1 MSENKPFASR
11 YIETGAGTAL
21 AFAAVVRATVGAIML
36 IPQLLTPSSG
46 SWIFD
51 ILERSL
57 LVSSVI
63 SVVLEVMA
71 AIGLMLMRY
80 KLKGCEV
87 VYWSLLLNFIST
99 VITSV
104 LTSMA
109 GSTTKEL
116 NIVSLISLFVA
127 LANAFY
133 YYSGIGMIKFVR
145 TELKNTERCTD
156 KNTNSVPAFCI
167 IILVVTLANALFA
180 YITFGDATNIPA
192 SVLDIFVYCSL
203 YKVAKDFDKEHNDI
217 MVPLG
222 N

>member
-1 MSENKPFASR
+1 
-11 YIETGAGTAL
+11 
-21 AFAAVVRATVGAIML
+21 ML

-127 LANAFY
+127 LADAFY
-133 YYSGIGMIKFVR
+133 YYSCIGMIKFVR

-192 SVLDIFVYCSL
+192 SVLDVFVYCNL
-203 YKVAKDFDKEHNDI
+203 YKVAKDFDKEHKDLT
-217 MVPLG
+217 VPLG
-222 N
+222 NSASAGKQE